1 MFDWKT
7 AADEFPAA
15 LVVIDKYGRVAYINK
30 ILSEKG
36 KIDFSEVKERP
47 FRFFAPEEFTKL
59 VNLILKTFEEK
70 RKNPN
75 PAVLLKAVSKT
86 GEEFWLEARTRYAE
100 IGGEPYCLLALTDVT
115 ERVRLQRE
123 VNSLNEYLKFLN
135 SMLRHDI
142 LNVFT
147 RMLLYVELI
156 EEKCKFDEVVKLREN
171 IEAGVSLIR
180 KIRELELSTDQKK
193 ELYSLKEVIDEVSK
207 GYNVKVTVNGDAKVL
222 VNQGIFSVF
231 DNLISNAVKHG
242 GASEV
247 RITITE
253 KQKVIVKV
261 EDNGKG
267 IPDRILERIFERGF
281 TTGKG
286 SGLGLYIVKKL
297 VESYGGDIRSEKV
310 DKGAVFVIELPRVK
324 LS

>member
-15 LVVIDKYGRVAYINK
+15 LVVIDKYGRVVYTNK
-30 ILSEKG
+30 VLSERG

-47 FRFFAPEEFTKL
+47 FRFFTPEDFTKL

-70 RKNPN
+70 RKNPD
-75 PAVLLKAVSKT
+75 PAVILKVNTK
-86 GEEFWLEARTRYAE
+86 GEEELWLEARTRYAE

-115 ERVRLQRE
+115 ERIRLQRE
-123 VNSLNEYLKFLN
+123 VNSLNEYLRFLN

-142 LNVFT
+142 LNIFT
-147 RMLLYVELI
+147 RMLPYVEFI
-156 EEKCKFDEVVKLREN
+156 EEKCKSDEIVKIRES

-180 KIRELELSTDQKK
+180 KIRELELSTDQTKK
-193 ELYSLKEVIDEVSK
+193 NYSLKEVIDEVSK
-207 GYNVKVTVNGDAKVL
+207 GYDVKITVDGDAKIL
-222 VNQGIFSVF
+222 ANDGIFSVF
-231 DNLISNAVKHG
+231 DNLIGNAVKHG

-253 KQKVIVKV
+253 KQKVNIRL

-267 IPDRILERIFERGF
+267 IPDRILEKIFERGF

-297 VESYGGDIRSEKV
+297 IESYGGIYGWRRLME
-310 DKGAVFVIELPRVK
+310 GLFL
-324 LS
+324 

>member
-15 LVVIDKYGRVAYINK
+15 LIVIDKYGRVAYINK
-30 ILSEKG
+30 ILSERG

-47 FRFFAPEEFTKL
+47 FRFFTPEEFTKL
-59 VNLILKTFEEK
+59 
-70 RKNPN
+70 
-75 PAVLLKAVSKT
+75 
-86 GEEFWLEARTRYAE
+86 
-100 IGGEPYCLLALTDVT
+100 GGEPYCLLALTDVT

-156 EEKCKFDEVVKLREN
+156 EEKCKIDEVVKLREN

-193 ELYSLKEVIDEVSK
+193 EFYSLKE
-207 GYNVKVTVNGDAKVL
+207 L
-222 VNQGIFSVF
+222 LMRF
-231 DNLISNAVKHG
+231 
-242 GASEV
+242 
-247 RITITE
+247 
-253 KQKVIVKV
+253 
-261 EDNGKG
+261 
-267 IPDRILERIFERGF
+267 PRG
-281 TTGKG
+281 TM
-286 SGLGLYIVKKL
+286 
-297 VESYGGDIRSEKV
+297 
-310 DKGAVFVIELPRVK
+310 
-324 LS
+324 